1 MSPQTIDAGHKL
13 LIEHIPGIERCTEG
27 SRVCRRQ
34 TQRRAD
40 LLPMCVD
47 GDGPTLGRN
56 PGVLVV
62 DGPGQCPGRQAELA
76 LPGSTGFLV
85 LGPGKH
91 AAVVKDD
98 ALDRHRWCA
107 ICHLMSSLLMSAP
120 PPGSLAVP

>member
-47 GDGPTLGRN
+47 SDGPPLGCN

-62 DGPGQCPGRQAELA
+62 DGPGQCPGHQAELA
-76 LPGSTGFLV
+76 LPGSTGSLV
-85 LGPGKH
+85 LSPGKY
-91 AAVVKDD
+91 AAVVKDN
-98 ALDRHRWCA
+98 ALDRQRLCA
-107 ICHLMSSLLMSAP
+107 ICHLTSSLLRSAP
-120 PPGSLAVP
+120 SLGSPAVP